1 MNLRNDRYYDPP
13 DEEEAKFCDECGEE
27 LEWKPDMVGNT
38 PMCSGYWECT
48 NSYCPEKFEKY
59 SDRNMPYQQVV
70 KDMAKY
76 LVEVEEKL
84 KSTQASLRFTR
95 NSLSHQQQ
103 IRERREKTI
112 EELEKEIDK
121 AVAQSQPKEVLRD
134 TDYQI
139 KRMEDAIQEV
149 EKDTIHP
156 DWLQT
161 DVNYLRKEWSEVKK
175 ILLQGE

>member
-13 DEEEAKFCDECGEE
+13 DEEEAKYCEECNEE

-95 NSLSHQQQ
+95 NNLSHQQQ

-139 KRMEDAIQEV
+139 KRMEDAIEFLEIGDKYDMTPV
-149 EKDTIHP
+149 
-156 DWLQT
+156 
-161 DVNYLRKEWSEVKK
+161 RREWSEVKK
-175 ILLQGE
+175 ILLQL

>member
-1 MNLRNDRYYDPP
+1 MNNLERAQRDWETPP

-48 NSYCPEKFEKY
+48 NSYCPEKFVRIGG
-59 SDRNMPYQQVV
+59 DTIVI
-70 KDMAKY
+70 DMAKY

-95 NSLSHQQQ
+95 NNLSHQQQ

-139 KRMEDAIQEV
+139 KRMEDAIE
-149 EKDTIHP
+149 HA
-156 DWLQT
+156 
-161 DVNYLRKEWSEVKK
+161 YLECDMNGEGYRVIWMEWKEAKK
-175 ILLQGE
+175 ILLQL